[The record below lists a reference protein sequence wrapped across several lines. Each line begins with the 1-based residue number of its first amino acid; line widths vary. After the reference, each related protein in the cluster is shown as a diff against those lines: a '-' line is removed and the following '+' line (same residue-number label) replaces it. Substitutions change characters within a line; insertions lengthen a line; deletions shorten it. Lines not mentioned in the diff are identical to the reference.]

1 MKQEKLS
8 NKKLTTAVSE
18 LAHNDAKIINFIQA
32 YLEFNGHTDKFK
44 EYLDKKVKEAQKKQL
59 FPPCEKIINYY

>member
-44 EYLDKKVKEAQKKQL
+44 EYLDKKVKEAQKK
-59 FPPCEKIINYY
+59 